1 MSASSRQ
8 TGLPATLAAR
18 SQAALTTAPIA
29 MCMTP
34 FSGPSQRSWLS
45 PIRAA
50 LNPPRSPATS
60 LTLRPTTCDRSAAM
74 AATTTSL
81 PRPMVKHSAWPSSP
95 STSVRSTAY
104 AAE

>member
-18 SQAALTTAPIA
+18 SQAAFTTAPMA

-34 FSGPSQRSWLS
+34 FSGPSHRSWLS
-45 PIRAA
+45 PIMPA
-50 LNPPRSPATS
+50 LNRPRSPMMSSTYW
-60 LTLRPTTCDRSAAM
+60 PTTCCRRVVI

-81 PRPMVKHSAWPSSP
+81 PRPMVKQRACPSSP
-95 STSVRSTAY
+95 SASVRSTA
-104 AAE
+104 